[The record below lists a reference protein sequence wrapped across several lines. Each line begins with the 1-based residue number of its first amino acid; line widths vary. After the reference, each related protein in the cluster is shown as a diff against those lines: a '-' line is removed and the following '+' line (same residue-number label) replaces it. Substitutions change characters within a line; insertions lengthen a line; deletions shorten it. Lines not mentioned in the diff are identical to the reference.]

1 MKPKLEILKD
11 NKREE
16 ILKKLNEQYGI
27 TKIPGMILTKNSE
40 KIFLFQ
46 GSLDEKKIK
55 EIEKLVP
62 IERIGVYLGKLTENE
77 KIRLS
82 LEGSQILKNQINKNI
97 FEMTKSQLDEWIKG
111 NEILVKNP
119 ENFRDFLIMKYQDD
133 FFGTGKASENKITT
147 FMPKSRRLKERKN
160 SSF

>member
-1 MKPKLEILKD
+1 MRTQIEILKD

-16 ILKKLNEQYGI
+16 ILRKLNEQYGI
-27 TKIPGMILTKNSE
+27 TKIPGMLLTKNSE

-55 EIEKLVP
+55 EIEKTIP
-62 IERIGVYLGKLTENE
+62 IERIGVYLGKIAENE
-77 KIRLS
+77 RIRLS

-111 NEILVKNP
+111 NEILVKNS

-133 FFGTGKASENKITT
+133 FFGTGKASENKITN
-147 FMPKSRRLKERKN
+147 FIPKSRRLKERKV
-160 SSF
+160 